1 MDTAITLA
9 SQPEGVFLERI
20 MEDNMD
26 RGAPRALIADD
37 QSDVLEALH
46 LLLKGEGYQTELV
59 TSPRAV
65 LESLKARNF
74 DLLLMDLNYARDTTS
89 GQEGLDLLSH
99 VQALDSTLPII
110 VMTAWS
116 SVPLAVEAMRRG
128 VRDFVQKPWENDQL
142 LNTLNKQIQ
151 WVRTERERQR
161 LEKMEIEDAREIERK
176 LLLDEIPQVWGYQI
190 ACAWRPASAVGGDYF
205 DVLKFGESRAALCI
219 ADVMGKGVPAAL
231 LMSNLQAAV
240 RATGTKAVE
249 PGEMTLKLNEIVSGN
264 LSSGKFITFFYGVLD
279 GEGKRFTYTNAGHN
293 PPVLMRRDGSHS
305 RLELGGVAL
314 GVIAKGQYKQGEVK
328 LQSGDRL
335 VLFTDGV
342 TEAVS
347 PQDEEYG
354 ENRLLDL
361 LMENHGL
368 GAEELQKKIL
378 STVTEFSGGNL
389 RDDATLIVV
398 AVDQELSD

>member
-1 MDTAITLA
+1 MDTAIRLA
-9 SQPEGVFLERI
+9 SRPADVYSEKI
-20 MEDNMD
+20 MVDILD
-26 RGAPRALIADD
+26 RRAPRALIADD

-65 LESLKARNF
+65 LESLKERNF

-99 VQALDSTLPII
+99 VQELDSTLPIV

-142 LNTLNKQIQ
+142 LQTLSRHIE
-151 WVRTERERQR
+151 WARAERQR
-161 LEKMEIEDAREIERK
+161 QRLATLEIEDAREIERR
-176 LLLDEIPQVWGYQI
+176 LLPDKIPQVPGYAI
-190 ACAWRPASAVGGDYF
+190 ACAWQPANAVGGDYF
-205 DVLKFGESRAALCI
+205 DVLKFGESRAGLCI

-240 RATGTKAVE
+240 RATGTANVQPRE
-249 PGEMTLKLNEIVSGN
+249 LGVKLNQIVSSN
-264 LSSGKFITFFYGVLD
+264 LAPGKFITFFYGVLD
-279 GEGKRFTYTNAGHN
+279 GEGKRLTYTNAGHN
-293 PPVLMRRDGSHS
+293 APILMRRDGSHL
-305 RLELGGVAL
+305 RLERGGAPL
-314 GVIAKGQYKQGEVK
+314 GVIAEGCYEQDEVA
-328 LQSGDRL
+328 LEHGDRL

-342 TEAVS
+342 TEALS
-347 PQDEEYG
+347 PQDEEFG

-361 LMENHGL
+361 MKGNRAR
-368 GAEELQKKIL
+368 GAEELQEKIL
-378 STVTEFSGGNL
+378 RAVNEFSGGTL
-389 RDDATLIVV
+389 RDDVTMIVV
-398 AVDQELSD
+398 AAE

>member
-1 MDTAITLA
+1 MNQALSDA
-9 SQPEGVFLERI
+9 SERVVNSVERT
-20 MEDNMD
+20 MGDNLD
-26 RGAPRALIADD
+26 LTPRRALIADD
-37 QSDVLEALH
+37 QTDVLEALH

-99 VQALDSTLPII
+99 VQALDGTLPIV

-128 VRDFVQKPWENDQL
+128 VRDFVQKPWENSQL
-142 LNTLNKQIQ
+142 LNTLNTQIE
-151 WVRTERERQR
+151 WARNERKRMRMEEMER
-161 LEKMEIEDAREIERK
+161 EDAREIERR
-176 LLLDEIPQVWGYQI
+176 LLPEQIPQIDGFEI
-190 ACAWRPASAVGGDYF
+190 ACVWQPASSVGGDYF
-205 DVLKFGESRAALCI
+205 DVLRFNDSRAGLCI

-240 RATGTKAVE
+240 RATGTENVQPLELAE
-249 PGEMTLKLNEIVSGN
+249 KLNRIAAVN
-264 LSSGKFITFFYGVLD
+264 LSLGKFITFFYGVLES
-279 GEGKRFTYTNAGHN
+279 EGKRLSYTNAGHTL
-293 PPVLMRRDGSHS
+293 PILMRGNGSHV
-305 RLELGGVAL
+305 RLEQGGTAL
-314 GVIAKGQYKQGEVK
+314 GVVGEARYAQGIVE

-347 PQDEEYG
+347 PFDEEYG
-354 ENRLLDL
+354 DERLLAVL
-361 LMENHGL
+361 RESQRMS
-368 GAEELQKKIL
+368 AVELQKTIL
-378 STVTEFSGGNL
+378 NAVKEFSGGAL
-389 RDDATLIVV
+389 RDDVTLIVV
-398 AVDQELSD
+398 AVE